1 MCYSPVTIPNPRT
14 DFRQV
19 CDKLYQVVPCG
30 HCEEC
35 RRQKRDD
42 WFVRLYYEYFR
53 YKKEYPTGCVKFPT
67 LTFNDNSLP
76 MLDLD
81 SEDFDFL
88 RVHYPDF
95 PHGKIPSFDKYTVR
109 NFFRKLRT
117 LLVRIGYLP
126 QDNTFKYFLVCEY
139 GDEFGRPHYHV
150 IMFFP
155 RFISD
160 SMLKILCERC
170 WSDFVNP
177 FELEDN
183 IPAWFIDSANQYF
196 RLHPDYHTFAPI
208 GKGDVSLYL
217 ATKDSRTGY
226 IRFAKKRGNV
236 SFSNKYGGTVTSPD
250 ALSYITK
257 YLYKDSAFD
266 KLPSTKL
273 VKYWVDTLMSD
284 GGLDNFPIQLRLLKS
299 IFPFRLSS
307 QGLGMSLYEELMNGV
322 ECPRTSEEYIMRLI
336 NQKISLDGQDRFYRI
351 PDYIIRKIFYE
362 FQTVSRLVPSHFD
375 ELPELKVT
383 KKTLLTPLG
392 ALCVKKRF
400 ALQVSSMA
408 DSYRRYLFGNYF
420 DSVRS
425 YVAFYPNL
433 LERYDKCLSILH
445 DSPKDIDVE
454 LLAIYKLK
462 FQDLPQDNYEHYNIY
477 DCACLKKLAY
487 GMHDYHIASYN
498 DIHLYSKITSDYI
511 ELGLRG
517 SLPMFNTNPCFAGFD
532 IILSALDNLRN
543 IVSEVLASEQK
554 KSKQAGETLRSY
566 INSLIYN

>member
-1 MCYSPVTIPNPRT
+1 MCYSPITIPNPRT

-30 HCEEC
+30 HCEDC

-53 YKKEYPTGCVKFPT
+53 YKKEFPTGCVKFPT
-67 LTFNDNSLP
+67 LTFNNDSLP

-81 SEDFDFL
+81 SDDFDFL
-88 RVHYPDF
+88 RVRYPDF
-95 PHGKIPSFDKYTVR
+95 PHGKIPSFDKRTVR

-139 GDEFGRPHYHV
+139 GDEFGRPHYHLL
-150 IMFFP
+150 MFFP
-155 RFISD
+155 KFISD
-160 SMLKILCERC
+160 SMLKVLCERC
-170 WSDFVNP
+170 WSDFIDP

-183 IPAWFIDSANQYF
+183 IPSWFIESAKQYF

-208 GKGDVSLYL
+208 GKGDVSLFL
-217 ATKDSRTGY
+217 ATKDARTGY

-236 SFSNKYGGTVTSPD
+236 SFSTKYGGTVTSPD

-273 VKYWVDTLMSD
+273 IKYWVDILSSNC
-284 GGLDNFPIQLRLLKS
+284 GLDEFPMQIRLLKG

-307 QGLGMSLYEELMNGV
+307 QGLGMSLYDELLNGV
-322 ECPRTSEEYIMRLI
+322 EDPKTSDEYITRLV
-336 NQKISLDGQDRFYRI
+336 NQKIFLDGQDRFYRI
-351 PDYIIRKIFYE
+351 PDYIIRKIFYDFKE
-362 FQTVSRLVPSHFD
+362 ISRIIPSHYK

-408 DSYRRYLFGNYF
+408 DTYRNYIYNGFF
-420 DSVRS
+420 DSVRPYVVS
-425 YVAFYPNL
+425 YPHL
-433 LERYDKCLSILH
+433 LENYDKCLTIFH
-445 DSPKDIDVE
+445 NIPKDIDVE
-454 LLAIYKLK
+454 FLAIYKLK
-462 FQDLPQDNYEHYNIY
+462 YQNLPQDNYEHYNIY
-477 DCACLKKLAY
+477 DAASLKKLAY
-487 GMHDYHIASYN
+487 DMHDYHINSYN
-498 DIHLYSKITSDYI
+498 DVYLYSKTCNDYI
-511 ELGLRG
+511 EFGLQG
-517 SLPMFNTNPCFAGFD
+517 FLPMFNNNPLFAGFD
-532 IILSALDNLRN
+532 FILSAIDEMRN
-543 IVSEVLASEQK
+543 IISDVQFNETK
-554 KSKQAGETLRSY
+554 KSKQAGENLRSY